1 MECDEPIEVTP
12 GVQATE
18 DDEPTEPQVR
28 GGSHASPPQP
38 TVHVEVCLTRG
49 STASRDVVCRAVG
62 MHLRAK
68 QGTCNLPAH
77 WEHILVGTSPSE
89 QIFFDENIASI
100 SLSTEETDC
109 LISRESASQTA
120 VHLEMAPL
128 VYHVYRLVSG
138 DEAGPTHE
146 TLEVS
151 SEVIRGGTRWALP
164 SSAFDGLW
172 DSLVYDSSVKRD
184 LLKYSESALLF
195 ADYEVSQHVIAWN
208 RVIFLHGPPGTGKT
222 SLCRALAHKLS
233 IRLSHRFTSAAL
245 IEINTVN
252 LMSKWFSESARL
264 VSQMFSS
271 IFEYIDDPNH
281 LVFLLVD
288 EVESLTSIRKSAAS
302 ACEPSDALRVVNAV
316 LTHLD
321 QVRRIAS
328 PICSQLKHYPNV
340 LVMATSNVTGIV
352 DPAFLDRADIRA
364 YIGPPS
370 AVAIYSIYAS
380 CLNEL
385 IRVGLI
391 ERQKSGLLSYRVL
404 SALQFVESSV
414 TAPSLAVWRL
424 AQRSVGLNGRALRK
438 LPLLAHAFHMDSKYH
453 PSQASPLDGSDD
465 NENVPPP
472 QVLTSGSGR
481 NASSAVPFLI
491 FVEALQR
498 AVDCRLSDQ
507 RLIAECMGDSKSG
520 ERVKGSDF
528 CNSPTTN
535 STTSSVT
542 ANFT

>member
-1 MECDEPIEVTP
+1 
-12 GVQATE
+12 
-18 DDEPTEPQVR
+18 
-28 GGSHASPPQP
+28 
-38 TVHVEVCLTRG
+38 
-49 STASRDVVCRAVG
+49 
-62 MHLRAK
+62 
-68 QGTCNLPAH
+68 
-77 WEHILVGTSPSE
+77 
-89 QIFFDENIASI
+89 
-100 SLSTEETDC
+100 LSTEDTDC
-109 LISRESASQTA
+109 SVDRESGTQTA
-120 VHLEMAPL
+120 VYLETAPL
-128 VYHVYRLVSG
+128 LCHVYRLVSG
-138 DEAGPTHE
+138 DEADPTHE

-184 LLKYSESALLF
+184 LLKYSESALIF
-195 ADYEVSQHVIAWN
+195 SDYEVSQHVIAWN

-271 IFEYIDDPNH
+271 IFEYVEDSNH

-288 EVESLTSIRKSAAS
+288 EVESLTSVRKSVAS

-321 QVRRIAS
+321 Q
-328 PICSQLKHYPNV
+328 LKHCPNV
-340 LVMATSNVTGIV
+340 LVMATSNVSGIV

-391 ERQKSGLLSYRVL
+391 ERQKSGLLNYRVL

-438 LPLLAHAFHMDSKYH
+438 LPLLAHAFHMDSKYR
-453 PSQASPLDGSDD
+453 PIQAPLQAKQRVTNNDD
-465 NENVPPP
+465 SENVSP
-472 QVLTSGSGR
+472 QRTSASGSER
-481 NASSAVPFLI
+481 NSSSAVPFLV

-498 AVDCRLSDQ
+498 AVNRRFSDQ
-507 RLIAECMGDSKSG
+507 QLITEYMGDSKS
-520 ERVKGSDF
+520 V
-528 CNSPTTN
+528 
-535 STTSSVT
+535 
-542 ANFT
+542 